1 MDDMCYSND
10 ARPPLP
16 PIRGGST
23 DDSDLVLSSADGT
36 RFGAYAARAGKPTGA
51 GVVVI
56 PDPRGLHPFYKE
68 LVRRFAETGI
78 DAVAVDYL
86 ARTAGM
92 GDRPEG
98 FDFMTH
104 IRQTTPEQ
112 VAADIKAGV
121 DYLRSAAGG
130 AVGSVFTVGFC
141 FGGAQSWRQS
151 AAQRGLAGA
160 IGFYGRPSVV
170 RDVIPQMK
178 APLLLLIA
186 GEDAATPQEEFVW
199 FEQELSQAGVPHKQV
214 VYDAAPH
221 SFFDRKFDQHK
232 AASEDAWRQML
243 DFIKQHT
250 RQPARA

>member
-1 MDDMCYSND
+1 MDAMCYSND
-10 ARPPLP
+10 ARPARQ
-16 PIRGGST
+16 PIQGGSPAE
-23 DDSDLVLSSADGT
+23 DDLILPSADGT
-36 RFGAYAARAGKPTGA
+36 RFGAYAVRAGTTAGA

-78 DAVAVDYL
+78 DGIAVDYL

-112 VAADIKAGV
+112 VAADVRAGV
-121 DYLRSAAGG
+121 DYLQSAAGG
-130 AVGSVFTVGFC
+130 SVASVFTVGFC

-151 AAQRGLAGA
+151 APQPGLAGA
-160 IGFYGRPSVV
+160 IGVSRRPAAA
-170 RDVIPQMK
+170 RDGIPQMK

-186 GEDAATPQEEFVW
+186 REDAPTTPEEFIT
-199 FEQELSQAGVPHKQV
+199 L
-214 VYDAAPH
+214 
-221 SFFDRKFDQHK
+221 
-232 AASEDAWRQML
+232 
-243 DFIKQHT
+243 
-250 RQPARA
+250 